1 MKVAHAI
8 RTRNNTIRAIPITE
22 NFLVREKSG
31 MLRWAEPN
39 DSFSMFSNTGGNR
52 QVMTNIRLDDT
63 DHSPDLFL
71 YTNMTKTEIHDPT
84 AIMEDNRVYL
94 NRSRKWYVRQFKE
107 IDRPGIR
114 RFTGLPLNI
123 FLKWWR
129 KNIPATEF
137 SLVGLNNDQ
146 VRILIGNPNSDTDWF
161 RVFVKW
167 PEMQVDLSNSTTKP
181 AYVKKLYPPLHN
193 SWASNLIIPWMH
205 AHCHKGFIPFSDYD
219 SMFVDAE
226 DEVLYITDLLG

>member
-1 MKVAHAI
+1 MNVVHPKK
-8 RTRNNTIRAIPITE
+8 TRNNTIRAIPITG
-22 NFLVREKSG
+22 NYLVREKSG

-39 DSFSMFSNTGGNR
+39 DSFSAFSNTGGNR

-71 YTNMTKTEIHDPT
+71 YTNMTKGESLPEIMD
-84 AIMEDNRVYL
+84 ESRVHL
-94 NRSRKWYVRQFKE
+94 NRSRKWYLRQFTE

-114 RFTGLPLNI
+114 RFTGLPLNV

-129 KNIPATEF
+129 KSIPASDF
-137 SLVGLNNDQ
+137 SLVGLNSDQ
-146 VRILIGNPNSDTDWF
+146 MRIVIGNPHLEDWF

-167 PEMQVDLSNSTTKP
+167 PEMQTDLSNSTKQP
-181 AYVKKLYPPLHN
+181 ARKKINRPLN
-193 SWASNLIIPWMH
+193 NMWVSTRILPWLH
-205 AHCHKGFIPFSDYD
+205 AHCHAGFIPFSDYD

-226 DEVLYITDLLG
+226 DEVLYLTDLLG